1 MTPIQFRQKNME
13 CPRLKVVASSKEN
26 FLSVEIYMEQKVSS
40 ILTEI
45 FMFDKP
51 KIIVNKTFPIL
62 SIPSQDGPGTPNIYH
77 NSYQIPH
84 TLHI

>member
-1 MTPIQFRQKNME
+1 
-13 CPRLKVVASSKEN
+13 
-26 FLSVEIYMEQKVSS
+26 MEQKVSS

-45 FMFDKP
+45 FMFDEP

-62 SIPSQDGPGTPNIYH
+62 STPSQDGPGTPNIYH

-84 TLHI
+84 TLHIQEETACLLEEKKRIKSEYQKSKGYKST